1 MDLPGLW
8 ALTWPHM
15 SSLLRSPIWAREV
28 SKFLSSSTLM
38 DGSKGRRRGQSRE
51 SLC

>member
-1 MDLPGLW
+1 
-8 ALTWPHM
+8 M

-38 DGSKGRRRGQSRE
+38 DGSKGRREGSVEEME

>member
-1 MDLPGLW
+1 M
-8 ALTWPHM
+8 TWPHM

-38 DGSKGRRRGQSRE
+38 DGSKGRREGSVEEME